1 MKTMVMAVVMVWLA
15 VGVSAQ
21 DNGHKVTVLSE
32 KMDVLYL
39 KVSESYVGAS
49 LIVMDATGARVMETS
64 VSSRKVLVDFIDQ
77 VSGDYTIRIEQGEFS
92 EELKYH
98 KM

>member
-1 MKTMVMAVVMVWLA
+1 MVVAVLMVWLA

-21 DNGHKVTVLSE
+21 DKSYKVTVLSE

-49 LIVMDATGARVMETS
+49 LIVIDSTGARVMETS
-64 VSSRKVLVDFIDQ
+64 VSAKKVLVDFIDQ